1 MTDPRKARPRR
12 SPIFE
17 KNVQGVFVT
26 LTLDTRKQ
34 PANKKQIATHA
45 FSVAV
50 RVTYNR
56 KSWYYATGQ
65 RLTIGD
71 YDKVVLAKS
80 KGKYYDIQKQL
91 EPIHNNVCE
100 QVKSLKNANRF
111 SFAELK
117 QSIGDKK
124 TGTDK
129 PFSMLWT
136 EFAESKKAIK
146 TREQY
151 LQARKSF
158 FVANGAKEVPDG
170 RKIHISG
177 RILTM
182 KAEELTADHIE
193 KWYQHMKNQQN
204 SVSTQGMYLRAF
216 RAFLYDLKEKGII
229 GAVPKLTIPKG
240 ERRTDSFLEVKNIL
254 KLRDYEGEGKIW
266 ADWWCI
272 VYLCNGA
279 NLRDIAGL
287 TWGADY
293 DNELTFIRSKT
304 ANRSPSVVHIPITDL
319 LKPYLDKYAAPRQKG
334 ARVFPQIL
342 LEAKTEKAIENR
354 IHDFNAD
361 IRIGLKPICESLN
374 IPEVSASWARN
385 SYITTLTWHGISDA
399 FIDDM
404 VGHTDGKVLSG
415 YQGKISAT
423 KRAKINSLL
432 FTDPEEE

>member
-1 MTDPRKARPRR
+1 MRIASVFKT
-12 SPIFE
+12 
-17 KNVQGVFVT
+17 NVQGVVIT
-26 LTLDTRKQ
+26 TPLATRK
-34 PANKKQIATHA
+34 PYEAYP
-45 FSVAV
+45 VAV
-50 RVTYNR
+50 RVTYDR
-56 KSWYYATGQ
+56 KSWYYSTGV
-65 RLTIGD
+65 RLTIAD

-91 EPIHNNVCE
+91 QPIHQNICDKVE
-100 QVKSLKNANRF
+100 SLKNANRF

-124 TGTDK
+124 VGTDK
-129 PFSMLWT
+129 SLSMLWT

-146 TREQY
+146 TTEQY

-158 FVANGAKEVPDG
+158 FVANGAKINQDG
-170 RKIHISG
+170 KKVFLSG

-182 KAEELTADHIE
+182 TAEELNAEHISR
-193 KWYQHMKNQQN
+193 WMQHMKSMDN
-204 SVSTQGMYLRAF
+204 SSSTQGMYLRAF
-216 RAFLYDLKEKGII
+216 RALLYDLKEKGII
-229 GAVPKLTIPKG
+229 ESVPKLTIPKG

-266 ADWWCI
+266 ADWWI
-272 VYLCNGA
+272 IIYLCNGA

-293 DNELTFIRSKT
+293 DNELTFIRNKT
-304 ANRSPSVVHIPITDL
+304 AGKSPSVVHIPITDL
-319 LKPYLDKYAAPRQKG
+319 LKPYLDKYATPREKG

-342 LEAKTEKAIENR
+342 LDAKSETAISNR
-354 IHDFNAD
+354 VHDFNAD
-361 IRIGLKPICESLN
+361 IRVGLKPICESLN
-374 IPEVSASWARN
+374 IPEVSSSWARN

-423 KRAKINSLL
+423 KRAKINSML
-432 FTDPEEE
+432 FDDPEEE

>member
-1 MTDPRKARPRR
+1 MRIASVFKT
-12 SPIFE
+12 
-17 KNVQGVFVT
+17 NVQGVVIT
-26 LTLDTRKQ
+26 TTLDTRKSYEAY
-34 PANKKQIATHA
+34 PI
-45 FSVAV
+45 AV
-50 RVTYNR
+50 RVTYDR
-56 KSWYYATGQ
+56 KSWYYSTGV
-65 RLTIGD
+65 RLTIAD

-91 EPIHNNVCE
+91 QPIHQNICDKVE
-100 QVKSLKNANRF
+100 SLKNANRF

-124 TGTDK
+124 VETDK
-129 PFSMLWT
+129 TFSMLWT
-136 EFAESKKAIK
+136 EFAEGKKAIK
-146 TREQY
+146 TRIQY

-158 FVANGAKEVPDG
+158 FVANGAKLNQDG
-170 RKIHISG
+170 RKVYLSG
-177 RILTM
+177 RILNMT
-182 KAEELTADHIE
+182 AEELTASHIQ
-193 KWYQHMKNQQN
+193 KWYQYMKEQKN

-216 RAFLYDLKEKGII
+216 RAFLYDLKEKEII
-229 GAVPKLTIPKG
+229 ESMPKLTIPKG
-240 ERRTDSFLEVKNIL
+240 ERRTDSFLDVKNIL

-266 ADWWCI
+266 ADWWLI
-272 VYLCNGA
+272 IYLCNGA

-293 DNELTFIRSKT
+293 ENELTFIRSKT

-342 LEAKTEKAIENR
+342 LDARTEKAIDNR
-354 IHDFNAD
+354 VHDFNAD
-361 IRIGLKPICESLN
+361 IRVGLKPICESLN

-423 KRAKINSLL
+423 KRAKINSML
-432 FTDPEEE
+432 FDDPEEE

>member
-1 MTDPRKARPRR
+1 MRIASVFKT
-12 SPIFE
+12 
-17 KNVQGVFVT
+17 NVQGVVIT
-26 LTLDTRKQ
+26 TTLDTRK
-34 PANKKQIATHA
+34 PYEAYP
-45 FSVAV
+45 VAV
-50 RVTYNR
+50 RVTYDR
-56 KSWYYATGQ
+56 KSWYYSTGV
-65 RLTIGD
+65 RLTIAD

-91 EPIHNNVCE
+91 QPIHQNICDKVE
-100 QVKSLKNANRF
+100 SLKNVNRF
-111 SFAELK
+111 SFTELK

-124 TGTDK
+124 VETDK
-129 PFSMLWT
+129 TFSMLWT
-136 EFAESKKAIK
+136 EFAEGKKAIK
-146 TREQY
+146 TRIQY

-158 FVANGAKEVPDG
+158 FVANGAKLNQDG
-170 RKIHISG
+170 RKVYLSG
-177 RILTM
+177 RILNMT
-182 KAEELTADHIE
+182 AEELTASHIQ
-193 KWYQHMKNQQN
+193 KWYQYMKDQKN

-216 RAFLYDLKEKGII
+216 RAFLYDLKEKEII
-229 GAVPKLTIPKG
+229 ESMPKLTIPKG
-240 ERRTDSFLEVKNIL
+240 ERRTDSFLDVKNIL

-266 ADWWCI
+266 ADWWLI
-272 VYLCNGA
+272 IYLCNGA

-319 LKPYLDKYAAPRQKG
+319 LKPYLDKYATPRQKG

-342 LEAKTEKAIENR
+342 LDARTEKAIDNR
-354 IHDFNAD
+354 VHDFNAD
-361 IRIGLKPICESLN
+361 IRVGLKPICESLN

-423 KRAKINSLL
+423 KRAKINSML
-432 FTDPEEE
+432 FDDPEEDE